1 MIVRLRYKCSGIAT
15 GLNFSR
21 LTGRYSHKII
31 LKILLGNNNL
41 YKILLQMNLQ
51 IPLPFSNL
59 NLSIHIKIF
68 YERSN
73 TFVSH
78 AVYRFMV
85 HGIIDMEV

>member
-1 MIVRLRYKCSGIAT
+1 MFGDCNRIKFFEIDRKID
-15 GLNFSR
+15 
-21 LTGRYSHKII
+21 RYSDKVI

-51 IPLPFSNL
+51 IPFPFPNL
-59 NLSIHIKIF
+59 NLSIYIKIF

-78 AVYRFMV
+78 TVYRFMV
-85 HGIIDMEV
+85 HRIIDMEV